1 MLVEVIAS
9 QRCRCLKHSVI
20 VTTKVNSLQIF
31 VRILYAYLLS
41 LTLTTTMSDAVL
53 FQILIGTS
61 VVLQSLIGG
70 HDSFQS

>member
-31 VRILYAYLLS
+31 VRIYAYLLS